1 MSLFSTFFSIFLII
15 IVLFILYK
23 ILYYN
28 KHNNSEIIPITKL
41 NCLDT
46 RFGCCNDKITPRLD
60 QRGTN
65 CRGF

>member
-1 MSLFSTFFSIFLII
+1 MSLLITFI
-15 IVLFILYK
+15 LFILI
-23 ILYYN
+23 ILILFIVYN
-28 KHNNSEIIPITKL
+28 TINSIKYNNNEIDNMIKL

-60 QRGTN
+60 QHGTN